1 MVAIDDVACQGYTNE
16 VQENRQEIKMET
28 SRTNDM
34 WQFIQSQNSHLRMTD
49 LKVASLLGALTGITL
64 AILIMIR
71 WHRDGWSADLYL
83 MSAMCIVGISA
94 FFVYG
99 SLVLA
104 RSKEDSP
111 QSTERRRD
119 PA

>member
-1 MVAIDDVACQGYTNE
+1 
-16 VQENRQEIKMET
+16 MET